1 MRVGEK
7 DGLDEIYKEDGS
19 LILNDDEKVLV
30 EDTNFMPTLRTTWG
44 YFGGEDLMEPAKGTA
59 FLTNQRLVFI
69 VMFEAIMKIKP
80 GEGTASGPQSYA
92 MKLDSVTDLQKIDT
106 GSGVR
111 EYFEIP
117 IKEIIACEIKEGVVS
132 SGEHVNAYILSKG
145 EQYHLSFV
153 TPPGSELSKRF
164 RQNQVG
170 NVDELTKNLKDHF
183 ENTDWIYLEE
193 EIEETSEEVE
203 DEEEVIE

>member
-7 DGLDEIYKEDGS
+7 DGLNEIYKVDGN
-19 LILNDDEKVLV
+19 LILNEDEKIIVTD
-30 EDTNFMPTLRTTWG
+30 ENFMPTIRTTWG
-44 YFGGEDLMEPAKGTA
+44 YFGGQDLMEPAKGTA
-59 FLTNQRLVFI
+59 YLTDQRLVFI

-80 GEGTASGPQSYA
+80 GEGTAAGPQSYA
-92 MKLDSVTDLQKIDT
+92 MKLDSVTDMQKLDT

-132 SGEHVNAYILSKG
+132 SGLHVNAYILSKG

-153 TPPGSELSKRF
+153 TPPNSELHKRF
-164 RQNQVG
+164 KQNQVA

-183 ENTDWIYLEE
+183 ENTNWIY
-193 EIEETSEEVE
+193 IEEGDDS
-203 DEEEVIE
+203 I